1 MSAVGDDGPAADTPS
16 VLARVAAAV
25 LERAV
30 AEDPRRRFATIRAL
44 ATELA
49 GLGGRDAGAAMMFFE
64 PPAWP
69 PPPWY
74 SRIDWRLVA
83 AAVAVAVLF
92 AISVNGEWVLSAK

>member
-1 MSAVGDDGPAADTPS
+1 M
-16 VLARVAAAV
+16 L
-25 LERAV
+25 
-30 AEDPRRRFATIRAL
+30 
-44 ATELA
+44 
-49 GLGGRDAGAAMMFFE
+49 E